1 MPETRRDLFRTSVI
15 TALGGL
21 AVGAVA
27 GYVAAETF
35 LAPQPP
41 APPAPGTVA
50 ALQDSSTKIWY
61 LFHFE
66 DSSHCRL
73 YSVNCV
79 PSSFSTT
86 GSIDTATWFAVSCK
100 KLIKAATTISY
111 TNSAGS
117 SDSISLTFSGGY
129 LDGPS
134 LSKLIAIL
142 PGGVPPQVMGSWNEI
157 GRQHIN

>member
-1 MPETRRDLFRTSVI
+1 MTETRRELFRTSVI

-21 AVGAVA
+21 AAGAVA

-35 LAPQPP
+35 LAPQAP

-50 ALQDSSTKIWY
+50 ALQDSSTAVWY

-79 PSSFSTT
+79 APSLSKT
-86 GSIDTATWFAVSCK
+86 GNIDTATWFAVSCK
-100 KLIKAATTISY
+100 KLIKTVTTITY
-111 TNSAGS
+111 TNSTGS
-117 SDSISLTFSGGY
+117 SDSIQLTFSGGY

-134 LSKLIAIL
+134 LTKLIAIL
-142 PGGVPPQVMGSWNEI
+142 PGGFPPQVMGSWNEI
-157 GRQHIN
+157 GKNHS

>member
-1 MPETRRDLFRTSVI
+1 MPETRRELFRTSVI

-35 LAPQPP
+35 LAPQAP

-50 ALQDSSTKIWY
+50 ALQDSSTAVWY

-73 YSVNCV
+73 YSANCA
-79 PSSFSTT
+79 PSSLSPA
-86 GSIDTATWFAVSCK
+86 SNNIDTATWFAVSCK
-100 KLIKAATTISY
+100 KLIKTATTISY

-134 LSKLIAIL
+134 LAKLIALL
-142 PGGVPPQVMGSWNEI
+142 PVGVPPQVMGSWNEI
-157 GRQHIN
+157 GKQK